1 MGKSGYPGEGKVLKF
16 TPQEFERRQNKIR
29 AGMQFRNMECLVV
42 VDRDI
47 IQYISGAAGHTT
59 AHKAATGSGVLIF
72 PLVET
77 PVLFV
82 VSSFHAAMM
91 QKESSIPVRGVSFR
105 KGQPEGVRIR
115 DYSAEI
121 IDTIKELGIEKRTI
135 GLASWRSVPA
145 YLFEEIKRELPYAD
159 FISASDLMM
168 ECRRTKS
175 AEELEF
181 VRRAAECADAGIQ
194 ALVETARPGVTEAE
208 LVAACDYAMVKAG
221 SDRGSM
227 LLLGAG
233 PFEEM
238 QGAITEVT
246 KSRRKLKE
254 GDIILNELSPIFEG
268 YTAQVCVP
276 ISIGGQIPQSFKDR
290 MNVDKALYELA
301 LNELRQGNRYG
312 EIDKKVFEAAEKL
325 VPGFYKRAW
334 ALQPHEIDP
343 ALDRIT
349 LEELRPG
356 TVWVNHPWTVPASGK
371 GYEGHTIGNTV
382 IVTEDE
388 PEVTSRWPCEIVVI

>member
-1 MGKSGYPGEGKVLKF
+1 MGKAGNPGEEAVLKF
-16 TPQEFERRQNKIR
+16 TPQEFERRHNKIR
-29 AGMQFRNMECLVV
+29 EGMQFRNMDCLVV

-59 AHKAATGSGVLIF
+59 AHKTATAAGVLLF
-72 PLVET
+72 PLVGT
-77 PVLFV
+77 PVLYV

-91 QKESSIPVRGVSFR
+91 EKESSISVRGVSFR

-121 IDTIKELGIEKRTI
+121 IGTIKELGIEKRTV

-145 YLFEEIKRELPYAD
+145 YLFEELRRELPYTH

-168 ECRRTKS
+168 TCRRIKS

-194 ALVETARPGVTEAE
+194 ALVETAHTGVTEAE

-221 SDRGSM
+221 SERGSM
-227 LLLGAG
+227 LLLGSG

-246 KSRRKLKE
+246 KSRRKLSE
-254 GDIILNELSPIFEG
+254 GDIILNELSPIYEG

-276 ISIGGQIPQSFKDR
+276 IALGGRIPQSFRDR
-290 MNVDKALYELA
+290 MKVDKVLYELT
-301 LNELRQGNRYG
+301 LNELRPGKRYG
-312 EIDKKVFEAAEKL
+312 EIDRKVFETAEKL
-325 VPGFYKRAW
+325 LPGFYKRAW
-334 ALQPHEIDP
+334 TLQPHEIDP
-343 ALDRIT
+343 GLDRIT
-349 LEELRPG
+349 FEELRPG

-371 GYEGHTIGNTV
+371 GYEGHTVGNTV
-382 IVTEDE
+382 IVTEGE
-388 PEVTSRWPCEIVVI
+388 PEVTSRWPCEIVVV